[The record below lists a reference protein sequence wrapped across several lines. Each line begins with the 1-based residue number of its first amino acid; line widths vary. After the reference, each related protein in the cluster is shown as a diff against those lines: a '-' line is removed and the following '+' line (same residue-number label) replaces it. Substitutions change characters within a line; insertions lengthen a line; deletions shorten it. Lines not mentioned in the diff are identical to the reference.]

1 MSDPLDH
8 ATGLEKYELLA
19 KQAGNDV
26 SIKFDNLRWESRC
39 NMGNLVKVLS
49 KGLRNK
55 YMSH

>member
-26 SIKFDNLRWESRC
+26 SIKFDNLGWESRC
-39 NMGNLVKVLS
+39 NWGNMVIELMV
-49 KGLRNK
+49 GNP
-55 YMSH
+55 